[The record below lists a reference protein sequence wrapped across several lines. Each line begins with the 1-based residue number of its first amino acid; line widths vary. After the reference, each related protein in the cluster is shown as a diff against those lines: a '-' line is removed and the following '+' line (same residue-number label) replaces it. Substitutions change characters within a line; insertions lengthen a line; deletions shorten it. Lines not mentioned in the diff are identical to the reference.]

1 MLAEILAA
9 NAAFAAIKTAIKNG
23 KEIAD
28 VASQV
33 GKYVNATEDLRRK
46 GEKKKRA
53 GAKGKTVVANTRA
66 GRVTK
71 KYTK

>member
-9 NAAFAAIKTAIKNG
+9 NAAFAGIKTAIKNG

-33 GKYVNATEDLRRK
+33 GKYVNSTED
-46 GEKKKRA
+46 
-53 GAKGKTVVANTRA
+53 
-66 GRVTK
+66 
-71 KYTK
+71 